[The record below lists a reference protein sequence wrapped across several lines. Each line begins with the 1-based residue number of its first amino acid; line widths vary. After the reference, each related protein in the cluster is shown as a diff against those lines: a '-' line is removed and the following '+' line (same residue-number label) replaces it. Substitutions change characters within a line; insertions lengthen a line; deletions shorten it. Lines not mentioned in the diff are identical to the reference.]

1 MQLVADLGGVPGK
14 DCRGFCKYCYFKKAK
29 PLTEPLG
36 CRHCPPGKIG
46 CPVCNEG
53 VQEMGH
59 EFYPAF
65 QVLNE
70 LQMSLMMNQ
79 VDPRDLKINITGGGD
94 VSCYPQLEELI
105 GAINQWQIPVH
116 LGYTSGK
123 GIDDGDIASRF
134 VSQGVNEVT
143 FTLFSSDA
151 NLRRTWMGDKNPEE
165 SLKAAQI
172 FAENADLFAAAVIIP
187 GVNDGDVLRE
197 TCNKLEEWGAKAL
210 MMMRF
215 ANSYDQGLILGNEP
229 IVEGITPHEPLE
241 FEELVREINSEYKLR
256 VTGTPLSD
264 PTIGAPF
271 ILSKPEY
278 EEFLDILP
286 AITGEATL
294 LTSKIAAPFLK
305 KIFDKLGGDVNVV
318 ATKKDIACLMTKQD
332 LEALDLDDIKDAVI
346 LPGRAFVNLMDAERI
361 LSADGVER
369 VVGYGPDTLS
379 VDGEL
384 SSGMNEEEVIEHELE
399 SFIELIQAINFFG
412 MRRI

>member
-29 PLTEPLG
+29 PLAEPLG

-215 ANSYDQGLILGNEP
+215 ANIRVQASCYRHTFKRSYYRGSVHP
-229 IVEGITPHEPLE
+229 FKTGI
-241 FEELVREINSEYKLR
+241 
-256 VTGTPLSD
+256 
-264 PTIGAPF
+264 
-271 ILSKPEY
+271 
-278 EEFLDILP
+278 
-286 AITGEATL
+286 
-294 LTSKIAAPFLK
+294 
-305 KIFDKLGGDVNVV
+305 
-318 ATKKDIACLMTKQD
+318 
-332 LEALDLDDIKDAVI
+332 
-346 LPGRAFVNLMDAERI
+346 
-361 LSADGVER
+361 
-369 VVGYGPDTLS
+369 
-379 VDGEL
+379 
-384 SSGMNEEEVIEHELE
+384 
-399 SFIELIQAINFFG
+399 
-412 MRRI
+412 

>member
-1 MQLVADLGGVPGK
+1 M
-14 DCRGFCKYCYFKKAK
+14 
-29 PLTEPLG
+29 
-36 CRHCPPGKIG
+36 
-46 CPVCNEG
+46 
-53 VQEMGH
+53 
-59 EFYPAF
+59 
-65 QVLNE
+65 
-70 LQMSLMMNQ
+70 
-79 VDPRDLKINITGGGD
+79 
-94 VSCYPQLEELI
+94 
-105 GAINQWQIPVH
+105 H

-241 FEELVREINSEYKLR
+241 FEELVKEINSEYKLR

-286 AITGEATL
+286 AITGEATI

-305 KIFDKLGGDVNVV
+305 KIFDKLE
-318 ATKKDIACLMTKQD
+318 D